1 MKESADLANAYAER
15 NNKNNISSIFWT
27 LAWVGT
33 LIAADK
39 AVLYGWY
46 SSDWVSILAIVF
58 NASLGLGVILAFM
71 RMLRGMDDL
80 QRNIQLNSL
89 AFAVGVGFVGG
100 FTLLLLA
107 TTKLISEADISDILV
122 LMSIAYMGMVV
133 YGQVK
138 YR

>member
-1 MKESADLANAYAER
+1 MKESADLTNAYAKR
-15 NNKNNISSIFWT
+15 NNKNNISYIFWT

-33 LIAADK
+33 MIVADK

-46 SSDWVSILAIVF
+46 SSDWVSILAIAF
-58 NASLGLGVILAFM
+58 NALLGLGVILAFM

-80 QRNIQLNSL
+80 QRNIQLNAL
-89 AFAVGVGFVGG
+89 AFAVGAGFVGG

-107 TTKLISEADISDILV
+107 TTRLISEAEISDILV
-122 LMSIAYMGMVV
+122 LMSVAYMGMVV